1 MFRTYIWAFSQRQGD
16 IFRKC
21 HKNRKFYSKPQL
33 SAVWF
38 INGFFFIK
46 IIVNVITCADAILK
60 IICSLTIRINVTKN
74 YIGLCKNEST
84 TKLSIDVTC
93 ILCKQNERIESSQ
106 FLFKQNSRIMLEKA
120 NMTCWG
126 NLRFFSFL
134 LTKV

>member
-1 MFRTYIWAFSQRQGD
+1 MIHQW
-16 IFRKC
+16 I
-21 HKNRKFYSKPQL
+21 
-33 SAVWF
+33 
-38 INGFFFIK
+38 FFIK
-46 IIVNVITCADAILK
+46 IIDNVITCADAILK

-120 NMTCWG
+120 NMTCLG

-134 LTKV
+134 LTKVKLGIKSNQSLKFNNDSILDRSKIIM

>member
-1 MFRTYIWAFSQRQGD
+1 MCFGPISVPSVKDKATYLENVIKIGNFIRNLS
-16 IFRKC
+16 C
-21 HKNRKFYSKPQL
+21 QL
-33 SAVWF
+33 YDSSMD
-38 INGFFFIK
+38 FFIK

-60 IICSLTIRINVTKN
+60 IICSLTIRINVIKN

>member
-1 MFRTYIWAFSQRQGD
+1 MIHQW
-16 IFRKC
+16 I
-21 HKNRKFYSKPQL
+21 
-33 SAVWF
+33 
-38 INGFFFIK
+38 FFIK

-84 TKLSIDVTC
+84 AKLSIDVTC

-120 NMTCWG
+120 NMTC
-126 NLRFFSFL
+126 
-134 LTKV
+134 

>member
-1 MFRTYIWAFSQRQGD
+1 MPSVKDKATYLENVIKIGNFIRNLS
-16 IFRKC
+16 C
-21 HKNRKFYSKPQL
+21 QL
-33 SAVWF
+33 YDSSMD
-38 INGFFFIK
+38 FFIK

-120 NMTCWG
+120 NMTC
-126 NLRFFSFL
+126 
-134 LTKV
+134 

>member
-1 MFRTYIWAFSQRQGD
+1 M
-16 IFRKC
+16 
-21 HKNRKFYSKPQL
+21 
-33 SAVWF
+33 
-38 INGFFFIK
+38 
-46 IIVNVITCADAILK
+46 
-60 IICSLTIRINVTKN
+60 TKN

-120 NMTCWG
+120 NMTCLG

>member
-1 MFRTYIWAFSQRQGD
+1 MIHQW
-16 IFRKC
+16 I
-21 HKNRKFYSKPQL
+21 
-33 SAVWF
+33 
-38 INGFFFIK
+38 FFIK

-74 YIGLCKNEST
+74 NIGLCKNEST

-120 NMTCWG
+120 NMTC
-126 NLRFFSFL
+126 
-134 LTKV
+134 